1 MKKFIFTISIIIT
14 FSTSLYSTTILNI
27 GQREPSDIDNMPS
40 NDVQDTTDI
49 PQDPTPFAE
58 QSEYMT
64 PEEQL
69 DYDAKY
75 NEKFF
80 APWNLS
86 TMDLDEGEKTWQFMF
101 AKRKMYHRYGDRI
114 PKSWFKK
121 QIKNSNFDKYN
132 SIDRPAIIIKHAD
145 IKLYPTDKEFYYN
158 TTRAGEGFPFDYNQN
173 SAVYVNTPI
182 FVSHYSLDKQWVYI
196 EAPFAFGWVKVE
208 NIAWVTPSFIEKFQ
222 MGATAVATT
231 DNLDLST
238 EQGESISLIK
248 LGTIFPMN
256 PTTRAYYTARKDEK
270 GYAYLDK
277 LEPKAVNIIAR
288 KPIKFNHFNISYIG
302 KQLVGEPYGWG
313 GKLKTRDCSTL
324 TRDFFAPFGIYLPRN
339 SKQQAQSGEYI
350 SLKGL
355 SAEEK
360 TSAILAYGKPCRSL
374 LVVPGHVTI
383 YLGQKGGEPIIMHDY
398 WGVRLKNGE
407 KHILGRSIITTTKV
421 GKEMPDT
428 KEKSM
433 LINTINGLVSF

>member
-1 MKKFIFTISIIIT
+1 MKKFIFTITLIT
-14 FSTSLYSTTILNI
+14 TLSTSLYSTTILNI
-27 GQREPSDIDNMPS
+27 GQRAKSDIDYIPS
-40 NDVQDTTDI
+40 NDVQDTIDI
-49 PQDPTPFAE
+49 PQNLTQFAS
-58 QSEYMT
+58 QSEYMSA
-64 PEEQL
+64 EEQL

-80 APWNLS
+80 APWNLT
-86 TMDLDEGEKTWQFMF
+86 TMDLDKGEKTWQFMF
-101 AKRKMYHRYGDRI
+101 AKRKMYHRYGDII

-121 QIKNSNFDKYN
+121 EIKNSNFENYD
-132 SIDRPAIIIKHAD
+132 SIDKPAIIIKHSD

-158 TTRAGEGFPFDYNQN
+158 TNRAGEGFPFDYNQN
-173 SAVYVNTPI
+173 SSIYVNTPI
-182 FVSHYSLDKQWVYI
+182 FISHYSLDKQWVYI
-196 EAPFAFGWVKVE
+196 KAPFAFGWVKVE
-208 NIAWVTPSFIEKFQ
+208 NIAWVTQSFKEKFQ
-222 MGATAVATT
+222 MGATAIATT

-238 EQGESISLIK
+238 QSGESISLIK

-256 PTTRAYYTARKDEK
+256 PETREYYTARKDEK

-277 LEPKAVNIIAR
+277 LIPKAINIIAR

-339 SKQQAQSGEYI
+339 SKQQAQSGDYI

-355 SAEEK
+355 SAREK
-360 TSAILAYGKPCRSL
+360 TSTILSYGKPCRSL
-374 LVVPGHVTI
+374 LIVPGHVTI
-383 YLGQKGGEPIIMHDY
+383 YLGQKDGEPIIMHDY
-398 WGVRLKNGE
+398 WGARLKNGG
-407 KHILGRSIITTTKV
+407 KHILGRSVITTTKV
-421 GKEMPDT
+421 GKERPDI